1 MARKNGSG
9 FKMKKSPAKDLS
21 NFFSTLGRKG
31 TEERQKKQTQ
41 ENQGMTNFEKRRAE
55 KKSRK
60 AGESKYQADIRRRGE
75 KKAATQEGKR
85 MNAEDEASRDA
96 KTAKIKAEIQ
106 AAEEKK
112 KKTKKAS
119 NKTKTKK
126 KVVKPKSNDGPRVSK
141 VKKKPK
147 TIKQDVAPTP
157 GPLDPKYIP
166 SKKDK
171 ELTFEDFQR
180 ITKGGDKKV
189 VYAEYPGKPI
199 IDPLIKASSKIG
211 KNITTWFDSLNE
223 GEPKPEI
230 RSGIRKKSPSKKR
243 GYKMKRN
250 K

>member
-9 FKMKKSPAKDLS
+9 FKMKKSPAKGLS
-21 NFFSTLGRKG
+21 DFFSSLGKELKTGQKERGIFSEKG
-31 TEERQKKQTQ
+31 K
-41 ENQGMTNFEKRRAE
+41 AE
-55 KKSRK
+55 KKEMRK
-60 AGESKYQADIRRRGE
+60 TGESKYQYDVRKKREAKR
-75 KKAATQEGKR
+75 KKA
-85 MNAEDEASRDA
+85 DEYV
-96 KTAKIKAEIQ
+96 
-106 AAEEKK
+106 
-112 KKTKKAS
+112 
-119 NKTKTKK
+119 TKTPEQQANINPKSEVKIDTKVGMDRYTYSNAGDYSKSKTTKNKK

-199 IDPLIKASSKIG
+199 IDWSKKIG
-211 KNITTWFDSLNE
+211 KDITRRVLSGAAYLDEL
-223 GEPKPEI
+223 GGQPEI

-243 GYKMKRN
+243 GYKMKR